1 MKNKLIAFLT
11 ILIPFSLILFALQY
25 FIVNKLGND
34 FSLFYSTWS
43 VYLFHFTATLLV
55 YIAVLFVNKT
65 FSDKT
70 GFAFMACG
78 LIKMMAALVFL
89 LPLIQNKEIDAINDV
104 LAFFIPYFLFLLL
117 ETVYVVKILN
127 KEGLFK
133 A

>member
-1 MKNKLIAFLT
+1 MKNKLISFST

-25 FIVNKLGND
+25 FIVNKLD
-34 FSLFYSTWS
+34 SDLSLFYSTWS
-43 VYLFHFTATLLV
+43 VYVFHFIATLLV
-55 YIAVLFVNKT
+55 YLSVLFVNKT

-78 LIKMMAALVFL
+78 LIKMMASLVFL

-117 ETVYVVKILN
+117 ETIYVVKVLN
-127 KEGLFK
+127 K
-133 A
+133 